1 MWTFVSPKIVFGEDA
16 LDAMEQVRGH
26 RALIVS
32 DRRVVE
38 LGLVE
43 PAMARLRRS
52 NFEIRV
58 FDDVEPDP
66 SVSTVERGAEIAR
79 EFAPDWIVAVG
90 GGSPLDAAKAIWVL
104 YERPDLR
111 AAEINPFIDLGL
123 RKKARL
129 ITVPTTS
136 GTGADV
142 TWAIVLT
149 DPVEGRKMGLGNHEN
164 VADLAIVDPAMASG
178 MPPQLTADTGLD
190 ALVHAIEG
198 YTCTWHTDMTDGLCA
213 HAAAEVL
220 AHLPQAVSDGTD
232 MQARTRMHHAATSA
246 GLGFGNAMASLAHA
260 MGHAIGATF
269 HVPHGRAVSIC
280 LPYTLEFI
288 AREAPERSAELA
300 NRIGVSSAPGE
311 QAARAL
317 AQAVRHLA
325 NRIGNPI
332 SLAEANI
339 AREDFELALPKLVDH
354 AENDTQAIT
363 AARSPST
370 EQLAN
375 LFRAAFDG
383 ISVAF

>member
-16 LDAMEQVRGH
+16 LDALDQIQGH
-26 RALIVS
+26 RALIVT
-32 DRRVVE
+32 DPGLVE
-38 LGLVE
+38 LGLIE
-43 PAMARLRRS
+43 PVRERLERS
-52 NFEIRV
+52 GFEIHV

-66 SVSTVERGAEIAR
+66 SVQTVERGANVAR
-79 EFAPDWIVAVG
+79 EFGPDWIVAVG

-104 YERPDLR
+104 YERPDLQ

-149 DPVEGRKMGLGNHEN
+149 DPEENRKMGLGNHEN
-164 VADLAIVDPAMASG
+164 VADLAIVDPAMAAG
-178 MPPQLTADTGLD
+178 MPRQLTADTGLD

-220 AHLPQAVSDGTD
+220 AHLPQAVADGSD
-232 MQARTRMHHAATSA
+232 MQARTHMHHAATSA

-269 HVPHGRAVSIC
+269 HIPHGRAVSIC

-288 AREAPERSAELA
+288 AREAPERAAELA
-300 NRIGVSSAPGE
+300 NRIGVSSARGEPG
-311 QAARAL
+311 ARAL
-317 AQAVRHLA
+317 AQAARHIA
-325 NRIGNPI
+325 NRIGNPT
-332 SLAEANI
+332 SLAEAEL
-339 AREDFELALPKLVDH
+339 AREDFDAALSKLVDH

-363 AARSPST
+363 AARPPSS
-370 EQLAN
+370 EQLRD
-375 LFRAAFDG
+375 LFAAAFEG
-383 ISVAF
+383 VPVAF